1 MTWERELLDLFEDLE
16 HQAEGL
22 ALADRDAEV
31 AELARSEYAEID
43 LASRLH
49 ASVGRPL
56 ELTVAGVGALRGRL
70 LGAGNGW
77 LLLEPAA
84 GTQPW
89 LLTVGAL
96 TAARGLAAGARRAD
110 TLPLTSRLGVA
121 SVLRRVAD
129 EAAAVVIV
137 RTDGVHRQGRIGRVG
152 GDFLEIAE
160 DAGVELVPLSA
171 LVALRRL

>member
-1 MTWERELLDLFEDLE
+1 VTWERELLDLFEDLE

-31 AELARSEYAEID
+31 AELARSEYAEVT

-56 ELTVAGVGALRGRL
+56 ELTAAGIGPLRGRL
-70 LGAGNGW
+70 RGAGNGW
-77 LLLEPAA
+77 LLLEPA
-84 GTQPW
+84 GTTESW
-89 LLTVGAL
+89 LVSVGSL
-96 TAARGLAAGARRAD
+96 TAVRGLATGARPAD

-129 EAAAVVIV
+129 EAATVVLV
-137 RTDGVHRQGRIGRVG
+137 RTDGAHRQGRLGRVG
-152 GDFLEIAE
+152 ADFLEIAD
-160 DAGVELVPLSA
+160 DAGVELVALSA
-171 LVALRRL
+171 LAALRRL

>member
-22 ALADRDAEV
+22 ALAERDAEV
-31 AELARSEYAEID
+31 AELARAEYAEVD

-77 LLLEPAA
+77 LLLEPVV
-84 GTQPW
+84 GSQPW

-96 TAARGLAAGARRAD
+96 TAVRGLATGARPAD
-110 TLPLTSRLGVA
+110 TLPMTTRLGVA

-129 EAAAVVIV
+129 EAAAVVVV
-137 RTDGVHRQGRIGRVG
+137 RVDGMHRQGRIGRVG
-152 GDFLEIAE
+152 ADFVEIAD
-160 DAGVELVPLSA
+160 DAGVELLPLSA
-171 LVALRRL
+171 LAALRRL

>member
-1 MTWERELLDLFEDLE
+1 MTWERELLDLFDDLE

-43 LASRLH
+43 LASRLN

-56 ELTVAGVGALRGRL
+56 EPTVSGIGVVRGRL
-70 LGAGNGW
+70 LGTGNGW
-77 LLLEPAA
+77 LLLQPA
-84 GTQPW
+84 GTAESW
-89 LLTVGAL
+89 LVSLGAV
-96 TAARGLAAGARRAD
+96 TALRGLAAGARRAD
-110 TLPLTSRLGVA
+110 TLPVTTRLGVT

-129 EAAAVVIV
+129 EAAPVAVV

-152 GDFLEIAE
+152 ADFLEIADE
-160 DAGVELVPLSA
+160 SGLELVPLSA
-171 LVALRRL
+171 LAVLRRL

>member
-22 ALADRDAEV
+22 ALAERDAEV

-49 ASVGRPL
+49 ASVGRTV
-56 ELTVAGVGALRGRL
+56 ELTLAGVGAMRGRL

-77 LLLEPAA
+77 VLLESADGP
-84 GTQPW
+84 QSW
-89 LLTVGAL
+89 LVTVVAL
-96 TAARGLAAGARRAD
+96 TAVRGLAPGARPAD
-110 TLPLTSRLGVA
+110 TWALTSRLGVA

-129 EAAAVVIV
+129 EAASVVVV
-137 RTDGVHRQGRIGRVG
+137 RSDGQHRQGRIGRVG
-152 GDFLEIAE
+152 ADFLEVGD
-160 DAGVELVPLSA
+160 DAGIEIVPLSA
-171 LVALRRL
+171 LAALRRL